1 MTMTETPL
9 ERAVF
14 LLGEAAGAAEPD
26 TYRCCTE
33 DDMCGSHGQA
43 MDAAELVARI
53 RDAARNAANADEAGR
68 AIAEILRGEGR
79 RCVRIGGCLAEIGAH
94 AMADNPRVPENIW
107 RCGCGRTP
115 KDIAKTAETAV
126 TGGMKK

>member
-1 MTMTETPL
+1 MTMTETAL

-26 TYRCCTE
+26 TYKCCTE

-53 RDAARNAANADEAGR
+53 RDAVEAAPDEDSAGK
-68 AIAEILRGEGR
+68 AIAVLLRTG
-79 RCVRIGGCLAEIGAH
+79 
-94 AMADNPRVPENIW
+94 
-107 RCGCGRTP
+107 
-115 KDIAKTAETAV
+115 KTAV
-126 TGGMKK
+126 TGGMK